1 MLGYCPQQSILYD
14 TLTVVEHLHLYSILK
29 GSKDGEVRL
38 LSFVE
43 TFQRSAMS
51 MSIVKVEQLLAA
63 MRMEDKAE
71 VQCGKLSEVNRH
83 SDNLMNE

>member
-38 LSFVE
+38 LSLVDRGLSKKCNVYHQGG
-43 TFQRSAMS
+43 TTVGSH
-51 MSIVKVEQLLAA
+51 
-63 MRMEDKAE
+63 EDGG
-71 VQCGKLSEVNRH
+71 QG
-83 SDNLMNE
+83 

>member
-38 LSFVE
+38 LSAVDGGLFNKCNVYRQGG
-43 TFQRSAMS
+43 TTVGSH
-51 MSIVKVEQLLAA
+51 
-63 MRMEDKAE
+63 EDGG
-71 VQCGKLSEVNRH
+71 QG
-83 SDNLMNE
+83 

>member
-38 LSFVE
+38 LALVDRNLFNKCNVYRQGGATVGSH
-43 TFQRSAMS
+43 
-51 MSIVKVEQLLAA
+51 
-63 MRMEDKAE
+63 EDGG
-71 VQCGKLSEVNRH
+71 QG
-83 SDNLMNE
+83 